1 MMMLKSFK
9 KPIVK
14 LLFIGLL
21 ALTSLSLFP
30 NTTSAANFSFS
41 ISPPFAG
48 SMVSS
53 SLVTKTSTST
63 PYVSP
68 SHSTT
73 PTNYFL
79 SPQRGSSTQATS
91 LVTNISTAGR
101 RNLSYLSGYGG
112 TNQRYCLSAYPSNT
126 SFVRYSVSGTW
137 AP

>member
-1 MMMLKSFK
+1 MWLKSSK
-9 KPIVK
+9 KSIVR
-14 LLFIGLL
+14 LLLTGLIVV
-21 ALTSLSLFP
+21 TSLSLFP
-30 NTTSAANFSFS
+30 NTSSAASFSFT

-48 SMVSS
+48 SLVSS

-68 SHSTT
+68 SHSAT
-73 PTNYFL
+73 PTHYFL
-79 SPQRGSSTQATS
+79 SPQRGSSTQATG